1 MVLSSLH
8 HASRRAGYGLRG
20 EIATLTWLAF
30 FANAL
35 LIVLQLSKPDPP
47 DANGASVYVLA
58 DSQDGPPVTTGWQ
71 AFWAGDEPVDFS
83 TGRASSV
90 GRGGGQAGGS
100 CLSCCCGIGFLR
112 QCGRCCRGPSCG
124 TPNADDADV
133 YRSEAGLDRGVWS
146 TVGGPEASA
155 TLNDSLL
162 GSIAFGGGLE
172 GEASLYRSEKQQGG
186 GAREDGCMRK
196 TGRFLS
202 SLIVGRKSVPDGEDE
217 ESLRRQQ
224 LDTTYRASSAGGAA
238 LSPGAGTLIRPR
250 IGRARSDSSSTYSVS
265 SRARAPPQAAAP
277 VFGASVTR
285 WRLVNADGIPLTQRG
300 LPPDAALT
308 DRSTDRSSERTFSV
322 SFHTATTLGE
332 SDTTTHGERTSS
344 SSSSPIAT
352 LGKTTVSIGDGDASG
367 PLRVQFGL
375 SVRASGR
382 GEMDWWG
389 RDVGTPASGVAS
401 TSIAG
406 ATAAGDWR
414 VWRSSAD
421 VLALYDALALHFG
434 QEFCAR
440 IARPQLKTAKVL
452 RSTDGAANSDE
463 NVLGSQLD
471 RSPAQSNAPHRVDIS
486 RDARAIGRFLR
497 NLLGLRQFLR

>member
-8 HASRRAGYGLRG
+8 HASRRAGHDLRG
-20 EIATLTWLAF
+20 EIATLTWFAF

-35 LIVLQLSKPDPP
+35 LVVLQLSKPDPP
-47 DANGASVYVLA
+47 DTNGASVYVLA
-58 DSQDGPPVTTGWQ
+58 DSQDGTPVTTGWQ
-71 AFWAGDEPVDFS
+71 AFWAGDEPIELS
-83 TGRASSV
+83 TGGAGSV
-90 GRGGGQAGGS
+90 GRGGGRAGGS
-100 CLSCCCGIGFLR
+100 CFLCCCGLGFLWQR
-112 QCGRCCRGPSCG
+112 GRCCRRCCG

-133 YRSEAGLDRGVWS
+133 YRSEARLDRGVWP

-155 TLNDSLL
+155 TINDSLL

-172 GEASLYRSEKQQGG
+172 GETSLYRTEKQGG
-186 GAREDGCMRK
+186 GARKEGCMPK
-196 TGRFLS
+196 AGRFLCS
-202 SLIVGRKSVPDGEDE
+202 FIFRRKSVPDREDE
-217 ESLRRQQ
+217 DSLRRQQ
-224 LDTTYRASSAGGAA
+224 LDTTYRESSVGGAA
-238 LSPGAGTLIRPR
+238 LSVGAGTLVRPR
-250 IGRARSDSSSTYSVS
+250 IGRARSDSSSAYSVS

-285 WRLVNADGIPLTQRG
+285 WRLVNADGIPLTQHG
-300 LPPDAALT
+300 LPPDPAWT
-308 DRSTDRSSERTFSV
+308 DRSTDRSSERSFSV

-332 SDTTTHGERTSS
+332 SDTITHDEKTSS
-344 SSSSPIAT
+344 SSSSPIAV
-352 LGKTTVSIGDGDASG
+352 LGKTTASSGDGDAGG

-389 RDVGTPASGVAS
+389 RDVGTPANSVAS

-440 IARPQLKTAKVL
+440 VSRPQLKTAKIS
-452 RSTDGAANSDE
+452 RSADGAANSDE
-463 NVLGSQLD
+463 DMLGLQLD
-471 RSPAQSNAPHRVDIS
+471 RAPAQSNAPHRVDIS
-486 RDARAIGRFLR
+486 SDARAIGRFLR
-497 NLLGLRQFLR
+497 TLLGLRQFLR